1 MNIEILNILVGLLIF
16 FSGMAIGRLL
26 NFCICFM
33 SKNKKTGSV
42 LFNYKYPVIEM
53 CDGLLCILIFA
64 ISGFRIESVIF
75 SLFVSALVALAVIDW
90 KTYEIPIS
98 INIFIVILGSLRV
111 ILDIRNLPDYIA
123 GFFSVSMLLLV
134 IYLVSKGS
142 AIGGGDI
149 KLMASAG
156 LLLGFQLIIT
166 AFFIGCILGAVI
178 QVIRMK
184 IMEEGSVFA
193 MGPYLSAGLIM
204 SVLWGKDII
213 SWYLTIL

>member
-1 MNIEILNILVGLLIF
+1 M
-16 FSGMAIGRLL
+16 
-26 NFCICFM
+26 
-33 SKNKKTGSV
+33 
-42 LFNYKYPVIEM
+42 
-53 CDGLLCILIFA
+53 
-64 ISGFRIESVIF
+64 
-75 SLFVSALVALAVIDW
+75 
-90 KTYEIPIS
+90 
-98 INIFIVILGSLRV
+98 
-111 ILDIRNLPDYIA
+111 
-123 GFFSVSMLLLV
+123 LV

-156 LLLGFQLIIT
+156 LLLGLQLIIT

-193 MGPYLSAGLIM
+193 MGPYLSAGLII

>member
-1 MNIEILNILVGLLIF
+1 MNIEILNILVCLFIF
-16 FSGMAIGRLL
+16 FLGMAIGRLL
-26 NFCICFM
+26 NFCICFV

-98 INIFIVILGSLRV
+98 INIFIVILGSLRI

-156 LLLGFQLIIT
+156 LLLG
-166 AFFIGCILGAVI
+166 CILGAVI

-193 MGPYLSAGLIM
+193 MGPYLSAGLII